1 MEIVSVSVRLCINPL
16 FHLVEVVGGALLVK
30 SVNNMAVD
38 MEAQEVLFELPVLS
52 ADR

>member
-1 MEIVSVSVRLCINPL
+1 MSVRLCINPL
-16 FHLVEVVGGALLVK
+16 FHLVEVGGGALLAR

-38 MEAQEVLFELPVLS
+38 MEAREVLFELLVLS